1 MKQLMTRGTLK
12 VQNQIYAGTGGV
24 SPENRTQGFLPGFL
38 DKETGSVYL
47 SRKADGSPAPIH
59 LIDGLPENL
68 ISARSP
74 AGQVAAV
81 KKTVVAGFIR
91 DGLFFT
97 REQVAYALK

>member
-1 MKQLMTRGTLK
+1 MEQLMTRGTLE

-59 LIDGLPENL
+59 LMDGLPENL
-68 ISARSP
+68 ILARSP
-74 AGQVAAV
+74 SGQVAAV

-97 REQVAYALK
+97 REQVACELK